1 MKSYLSLAWKE
12 LKAQKVTSVLI
23 LIAIILSTVMTTVAG
38 QSIGILQAMRVN
50 QAASLNGDRYV
61 TFHQLSAEQAQVLS
75 DDSRLTNV
83 GSLINVG
90 YADLKNSGLTLY
102 LREYDAGAL
111 NAYPSIS
118 TVIEGH
124 LPEHEN
130 EIALSENAL
139 QYLEFDGAVGDT
151 LSIPLAISLQN
162 DTEAAYEYTADFTL
176 CGILENSY
184 LGYSSGIVEGIVGV
198 GTAEN
203 LLPEK
208 YLLYS
213 TDFKTKSTEQ
223 FQAIV
228 NDLAEALS
236 LDEANIQYNGIL
248 LSTLGIAYE
257 EAGAADTDSS
267 GFSFMTAAC
276 ILVGVLVLLAA
287 GLVIYNILKI
297 AVSKRIRE
305 YGTLRAIGGEK
316 KQLYSLVA
324 VQLLLLC
331 GFGIPVG
338 AILGLLSSKGILE
351 AAMGFL
357 NPELFMASST
367 QELTATIGTNSGS
380 KILPLIASVG
390 ITLIFA
396 SIAAFPAARY
406 ASCVSPTV
414 AMHGQSVKVKR
425 HNRKAKKIKNFEAF
439 YARLNLKRNRGRT
452 AITILSMVMSITV
465 FVALQSFGGI
475 MDASAALKD
484 SHLGDYSVTNE
495 TLGISAFSVEELREN
510 EMIDTLSTVM
520 LTVYQFDENG
530 TMPVDT
536 DIPLQTWETLHI
548 AAFDEERLTSAVSAL
563 SESDKTDLLNG
574 TACLVKNPVPFSVG
588 GQTIENTDLSVNDEI
603 QVAGKVLRV
612 VGIVDDPVTI
622 NNGGFVNGVQII
634 VCDAAY
640 TAITGQ
646 EEYAE
651 VYPTLF
657 ESADSDQF
665 ETQLDEWCDRNAGT
679 HWLSYLQSDA
689 ELAESFAQ
697 INMLCWGL
705 ILFIGLIGVLNII
718 NTVYTNIHTRVSEIG
733 MQRAIGMSKQSLYK
747 TFLWE
752 GAYYGITASL
762 IGGLYGYLCSV
773 FIEAAVNNTLNF
785 GTVPIVSILE
795 AAAVSILACLAA
807 TAIPL
812 RSIAKA
818 DIVKSITAVE

>member
-23 LIAIILSTVMTTVAG
+23 LIAIVLSTVMTTVVG

-75 DDSRLTNV
+75 DDSRLANL

-102 LREYDAGAL
+102 LREYETGAL

-118 TVIEGH
+118 TVVEGH

-223 FQAIV
+223 FQTIV
-228 NDLAEALS
+228 NDLAEDLS
-236 LDEANIQYNGIL
+236 LDKANIQYNGIL

-297 AVSKRIRE
+297 AVSKRVRE

-338 AILGLLSSKGILE
+338 TILGLLSSKGIWA

-367 QELTATIGTNSGS
+367 QELTATIGANSSS

-414 AMHGQSVKVKR
+414 AMRGQSVKVKR

-475 MDASAALKD
+475 MDASAAIKD

-495 TLGISAFSVEELREN
+495 TLGISASSVGELREN
-510 EMIDTLSTVM
+510 EMIDTLSTTM

-548 AAFDEERLTSAVSAL
+548 AAFDEKRLTSAVSAL

-574 TACLVKNPVPFSVG
+574 TACLVKNSVPFSVG

-603 QVAGKVLRV
+603 QVAGKVLRI

-651 VYPTLF
+651 VYPTLLDN
-657 ESADSDQF
+657 ADSEQF

-762 IGGLYGYLCSV
+762 IGGPYGYLCSV

-785 GTVPIVSILE
+785 GTVPIASILE

>member
-12 LKAQKVTSVLI
+12 LKAQKVTSILI
-23 LIAIILSTVMTTVAG
+23 LIAIILSTVMTTVVG
-38 QSIGILQAMRVN
+38 QSIGILQAMRIN

-61 TFHQLSAEQAQVLS
+61 TFHQLSQEQAQQLS
-75 DDSRLTNV
+75 EDNRLTDV

-90 YADLKNSGLTLY
+90 YTDLKNSGLTLY
-102 LREYDAGAL
+102 LREYCGDAL
-111 NAYPSIS
+111 KAYPAIS
-118 TVIEGH
+118 KIKEGH

-130 EIALSENAL
+130 EIALPENAL
-139 QYLEFDGAVGDT
+139 QYLEFSGTIGDT
-151 LSIPLAISLQN
+151 ITLPLEVSLRN
-162 DTEAAYEYTADFTL
+162 DTEAAYEYSADFTL

-184 LGYSSGIVEGIVGV
+184 LGYSSGIVEGIVGE
-198 GTAEN
+198 GTAN
-203 LLPEK
+203 DLLPER

-213 TDFKTKSTEQ
+213 TDFKTTSTEQ

-228 NDLAEALS
+228 TELAEKLS
-236 LDEANIQYNGIL
+236 IDEANIQYNSIL
-248 LSTLGIAYE
+248 LETLGIAYA
-257 EAGAADTDSS
+257 EAGTADTEST
-267 GFSFMTAAC
+267 GFSFMTAAYV
-276 ILVGVLVLLAA
+276 IVGVLVLLAA

-297 AVSKRIRE
+297 AVSKRVRE

-324 VQLLLLC
+324 LQLLLLC

-338 AILGLLSSKGILE
+338 VLLGLISSQGILT

-357 NPELFMASST
+357 NPDLFMASSV
-367 QELTATIGTNSGS
+367 QELTASINANSGG
-380 KILPLIASVG
+380 IALPLAASVI

-414 AMHGQSVKVKR
+414 AMSGQSAKVKR
-425 HNRKAKKIKNFEAF
+425 RQRKAKKIRNFEAF

-452 AITILSMVMSITV
+452 TITILSMVMSITV
-465 FVALQSFGGI
+465 FVALQSFSGL
-475 MDASAALKD
+475 MDASTAMKD

-495 TLGISAFSVEELREN
+495 TIGFTAASIDELRGN
-510 EMIDTLSTVM
+510 EMVDCLSTTM

-536 DIPLQTWETLHI
+536 DIALQTWETLHI
-548 AAFDEERLTSAVSAL
+548 VGVDEERLTTAVSAL
-563 SESDKTDLLNG
+563 NESDKEELRNG
-574 TACLVKNPVPFSVG
+574 TACLVKNPISFSVE
-588 GQTIENTDLSVNDEI
+588 GQNVENTELSVNDEI
-603 QVAGKVLRV
+603 QIGDKTLRVAG
-612 VGIVDDPVTI
+612 IINEPITI
-622 NNGGFVNGVQII
+622 NNDGFINGVQII
-634 VCDAAY
+634 VCNAAY

-646 EEYAE
+646 EQYSE
-651 VYPTLF
+651 VYPTLT
-657 ESADSDQF
+657 EGTDAEQF
-665 ETQLDEWCDRNAGT
+665 ENWLDEWCSQNAGS
-679 HWLSYLQSDA
+679 HWLSYLQLDA

-697 INMLCWGL
+697 INLLCWGL

-752 GAYYGITASL
+752 GAYYGLIASVV
-762 IGGLYGYLCSV
+762 GGLFGYICSV
-773 FIEAAVNNTLNF
+773 FIEAATNNILQF
-785 GTVPIVSILE
+785 GAVPIISILE
-795 AAAVSILACLAA
+795 AAAVSIIACLIA

-812 RSIAKA
+812 RSIAKV
-818 DIVKSITAVE
+818 DIVKSIITIE

>member
-23 LIAIILSTVMTTVAG
+23 LIAIILSTVMTTVVG

-118 TVIEGH
+118 TVVEGH

-139 QYLEFDGAVGDT
+139 QYLEFDGVVGDT
-151 LSIPLAISLQN
+151 LSILLVISLQN

-223 FQAIV
+223 FQTIV
-228 NDLAEALS
+228 NDLAEDLS

-287 GLVIYNILKI
+287 GLVIYNTLKI
-297 AVSKRIRE
+297 AVSERVRE

-338 AILGLLSSKGILE
+338 TILGLLSSKGILA

-367 QELTATIGTNSGS
+367 QELTATIGANSSS

-414 AMHGQSVKVKR
+414 AMRGQSVKVKR

-475 MDASAALKD
+475 MDASAAIKD

-495 TLGISAFSVEELREN
+495 TLGISASSVGELREN
-510 EMIDTLSTVM
+510 EMIDTLSTTM

-548 AAFDEERLTSAVSAL
+548 AAFDEKRLTSAVSAL

-612 VGIVDDPVTI
+612 VGIVDNPVTI

-646 EEYAE
+646 KEYAE
-651 VYPTLF
+651 VYPTLL
-657 ESADSDQF
+657 ESADSEQF

-785 GTVPIVSILE
+785 GAVPIISILE

>member
-23 LIAIILSTVMTTVAG
+23 LIAIVLSTVMTTVVG

-61 TFHQLSAEQAQVLS
+61 TFHQLSAEQVQVLS

-102 LREYDAGAL
+102 LREYYVGAL

-118 TVIEGH
+118 TVVEGH

-223 FQAIV
+223 FQTIV
-228 NDLAEALS
+228 NDLAEDLS

-297 AVSKRIRE
+297 AVSKRVRE

-338 AILGLLSSKGILE
+338 TILGLLSSKGILA

-367 QELTATIGTNSGS
+367 QELTATIGANSGS

-406 ASCVSPTV
+406 ASCVSPMV
-414 AMHGQSVKVKR
+414 AMRGQSVKVKR

-475 MDASAALKD
+475 MDASAAIKD

-495 TLGISAFSVEELREN
+495 TLGISASSVEELREN
-510 EMIDTLSTVM
+510 EMIDTLSTTM

-548 AAFDEERLTSAVSAL
+548 AAFDEERLISAVSAL
-563 SESDKTDLLNG
+563 SESDETELLNG

-657 ESADSDQF
+657 DSADSEQF
-665 ETQLDEWCDRNAGT
+665 EMQLDEWCDRNAGT

-773 FIEAAVNNTLNF
+773 FIEAAVNNTLNL
-785 GTVPIVSILE
+785 GTVPIISILE